1 MRSGTDKLQD
11 AYNVLITAMM
21 AMRFKGNK
29 ERSTVICVD
38 EGRVFLQN
46 PQIAAFLMRILME
59 GRSAGIGLVIAVQ
72 QPADLQKANVAE
84 EMKTNIN
91 VNVILGGMTPA
102 NVGLVTKFFSLD
114 SSTQEKLLELGKGSG
129 LVMVGSQIIPTKF
142 KSTDL
147 EHAIIKGEDTNA

>member
-1 MRSGTDKLQD
+1 LTNDFIVFDTSGMRSGTDKLQD

-114 SSTQEKLLELGKGSG
+114 SSTQEKLLELGKGGSCG
-129 LVMVGSQIIPTKF
+129 LR
-142 KSTDL
+142 
-147 EHAIIKGEDTNA
+147 GEVI